1 MFDSK
6 SITTT
11 TRAGNAEVA
20 GPLTALFVAA
30 PLLAWGLLL
39 TAGLLLIGTV
49 ALGALALQV
58 AALVGVEVISGRRQH
73 ARP

>member
-1 MFDSK
+1 MVRGRHWRHVRFKEHHDNH
-6 SITTT
+6 
-11 TRAGNAEVA
+11 A
-20 GPLTALFVAA
+20 LTALFVAA
-30 PLLAWGLLL
+30 PLPAWGLLL